1 MDRPQKEWL
10 LCFDFDGTFIDP
22 EKSHEIDPA
31 LQEAL
36 SLIRKKNAAI
46 VINTGRSLMEA
57 AAGIHRCGLD
67 FLPDYIIALE
77 REIYEPNKFKR
88 WIDLGKWNTKCRKDH
103 VKLLKRQKKF
113 IESIKVY
120 IETETKAR
128 WVASQDEPA
137 AIIATSDEEMD
148 RICSHIDVQ
157 IIEKKAKSLSYE
169 RNTIYL
175 RFSHSEYNKGT
186 AAVALAKTLGVT
198 IENTF
203 VIGDNYNDLKMLNRE
218 VAGMIAC
225 PANSV
230 PTVKQEVEQIGGFVA
245 SKNYGAGAAEALS
258 HFFKALLE
266 G

>member
-1 MDRPQKEWL
+1 M
-10 LCFDFDGTFIDP
+10 
-22 EKSHEIDPA
+22 
-31 LQEAL
+31 
-36 SLIRKKNAAI
+36 
-46 VINTGRSLMEA
+46 INTGRSLMEA

-120 IETETKAR
+120 VETETKAR

-245 SKNYGAGAAEALS
+245 SKNYGAGAAEALES
-258 HFFKALLE
+258 FFKPYLKDNLSSESINECSSGHPPVFWA
-266 G
+266 

>member
-1 MDRPQKEWL
+1 M
-10 LCFDFDGTFIDP
+10 
-22 EKSHEIDPA
+22 
-31 LQEAL
+31 
-36 SLIRKKNAAI
+36 
-46 VINTGRSLMEA
+46 
-57 AAGIHRCGLD
+57 
-67 FLPDYIIALE
+67 PDYIIALE

-137 AIIATSDEEMD
+137 AIIATSDDEMD
-148 RICSHIDVQ
+148 RICSHIDHQ

-198 IENTF
+198 VENTF

-218 VAGMIAC
+218 VAEHDC
-225 PANSV
+225 LPR
-230 PTVKQEVEQIGGFVA
+230 
-245 SKNYGAGAAEALS
+245 
-258 HFFKALLE
+258 
-266 G
+266 